1 MPDINLKK
9 IPTILGLLLL
19 LVGVGAGVYLVA
31 SNQSLDLFSKAGPTA
46 TPRQIKVS
54 NIESDGATI
63 SWVTD
68 TRVKGFV
75 KYGTSKNSLDSTVAD
90 DRDQV
95 SGEGSQ
101 YTTHYV
107 SLNNLKANQEYFYV
121 IGSGSQ
127 VYQNDGQPYQFKTA
141 PTLGGKPAADTIN
154 GKIVVASGEPA
165 PGTVVYVQIQG
176 GSLRSALSKDS
187 GTWTLP
193 LATTRTK
200 DLSQYLSYDRQKE
213 RLTITAQ
220 GGELGTATAQVY
232 SGQASPVPDI
242 KLGET
247 HNFLDETPQQVAEP
261 TPTPTITPTQED
273 GEEAETESAGFKD
286 LSDEELSGSDSVT
299 LINPSQDGENV
310 ATSSPAL
317 QVKGPVGKKVTITV
331 ESEPQTTEGV
341 IGEDGSYIWTPP
353 EDLEPGEHTVTI
365 EYEDDNGIL
374 QTIKRSFTVL
384 AAEDS
389 DDLPSITA
397 TESATPTLTPTPT
410 PTATESARTTMPST
424 ESGVPDAGTMTPT
437 LLILLSGIF
446 LFATGIIW
454 QIRLSKVKNIQ

>member
-46 TPRQIKVS
+46 TPRQVKVS

-68 TRVKGFV
+68 TRVKGFI
-75 KYGTSKNSLDSTVAD
+75 KYGTSKNSLDNTVAD
-90 DRDQV
+90 DRDQT

-107 SLNNLKANQEYFYV
+107 SLNNLQASQEYFYA

-127 VYQNDGQPYQFKTA
+127 VYQNDGQPYQFRTA
-141 PTLGGKPAADTIN
+141 PTSGGKPAADTIN
-154 GKIVVASGEPA
+154 GKIVVADGESA
-165 PGTVVYVQIQG
+165 PGTIVYVQIQG
-176 GSLRSALSKDS
+176 GDLRSALSKET

-200 DLSQYLSYDRQKE
+200 GLSQYLSYDRQKE

-247 HNFLDETPQQVAEP
+247 HNFLDEAPQQVAEP
-261 TPTPTITPTQED
+261 TPTSAPVQESD
-273 GEEAETESAGFKD
+273 GEVATDSAGFKD
-286 LSDEELSGSDSVT
+286 LSDEELSGLEEVE
-299 LINPSQDGENV
+299 LVNPGQDGENV

-317 QVKGPVGKKVTITV
+317 QVKGPVGKKITITV
-331 ESEPQTTEGV
+331 ESEPQTAEGV
-341 IGEDGSYIWTPP
+341 IGEDGSYVWTPP
-353 EDLEPGEHTVTI
+353 ENLEPGEHTVTI

-384 AAEDS
+384 AAGDS

-397 TESATPTLTPTPT
+397 TDSATPTLTPTPT
-410 PTATESARTTMPST
+410 PIATESGRTTMPST
-424 ESGVPDAGTMTPT
+424 ESGVPDPGTMTPT
-437 LLILLSGIF
+437 LLVLLSGVF

-454 QIRLSKVKNIQ
+454 QIRLLKVKNIQ